1 MEYTER
7 EICILFHFRLSFYE
21 EVIMIKYCVISF
33 LLLFG
38 ITIVY
43 ADASSPRGILEKKCY
58 TCHNINIVLKAQ
70 KDKDEWEK
78 TLDRMVDYGAKLNK
92 EERKILID
100 FLTKN

>member
-1 MEYTER
+1 
-7 EICILFHFRLSFYE
+7 
-21 EVIMIKYCVISF
+21 MIKYYVISIS
-33 LLLFG
+33 LIIG
-38 ITIVY
+38 ISIVY
-43 ADASSPRGILEKKCY
+43 ADGPSPREILEKKCY